1 MPPDTEALWR
11 EAAPFVQRAGGVLAV
26 DDTTLDKPYARRMDL
41 ATRHGSGK
49 HGRGV
54 QGINGISL
62 LWPRGRERLPWDVRI
77 DHIARAIRAFL
88 RLEVARWQHDITWL
102 EAKHAMIRETIC
114 HDLAHPTFILQSIA

>member
-26 DDTTLDKPYARRMDL
+26 DDTTLDKPHARRMDL

-49 HGRGV
+49 HGRVV

-62 LWPRGRERLPWDVRI
+62 LWTRGRERLPCDVRI
-77 DHIARAIRAFL
+77 FHIVLAIQAFL
-88 RLEVARWQHDITWL
+88 RLGVARWQHDITWL
-102 EAKHAMIRETIC
+102 EAKHAMIREAIR
-114 HDLAHPTFILQSIA
+114 HDLAHPTFILQPTA